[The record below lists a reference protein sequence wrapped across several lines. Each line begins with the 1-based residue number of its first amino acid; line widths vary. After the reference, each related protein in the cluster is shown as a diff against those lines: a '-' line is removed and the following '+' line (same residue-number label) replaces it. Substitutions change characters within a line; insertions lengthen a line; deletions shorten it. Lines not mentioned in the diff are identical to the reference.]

1 MFPLYTIGLLGSHPA
16 TTDTVEYFKFALQ
29 YYCGSMSA
37 FRLLVAVSAPDDLM
51 FCHALLELKKTIPG
65 LQLTMVLA
73 EQYRQEHDTALLYGQ
88 IRKKADSIVEL
99 SVPIYA
105 YFIERCDFII
115 FNKRTAGASIAA
127 RFQKALVGIPI
138 PVQHELCDPGFFVLC
153 TPYPIERKEYLN
165 PDSRHYDPYAELRQ
179 SIEYI
184 QRHKFKVKTSRLP
197 QVFLRQWLT
206 PPPRKAYLLLR
217 ESGYMQELYQ
227 QRDTAQNNYLAAKI
241 FVYTLTA
248 RNTHWMLGTQR
259 PDGET
264 LLLQFLQFRHLLD
277 LEAYRRE
284 RNLTLKPAD
293 LFRPEAYEIGIQES
307 K

>member
-16 TTDTVEYFKFALQ
+16 TETVVEYFKLALLH
-29 YYCGSMSA
+29 YCGSIPA
-37 FRLLVAVSAPDDLM
+37 FRLLIAVSAPDDLR
-51 FCHALLELKKTIPG
+51 FCHALLELKNTMPG

-73 EQYRQEHDTALLYGQ
+73 EQYRQDCDTTLLHGQ

-99 SVPIYA
+99 SVPVHT

-115 FNKRTAGASIAA
+115 FNIRTVRASIAA

-138 PVQHELCDPGFFVLC
+138 PVQHELCDPGFFELC
-153 TPYPIERKEYLN
+153 SPYPIEHKEYLH

-206 PPPRKAYLLLR
+206 PPPPKAYLLLR
-217 ESGYMQELYQ
+217 ESGDMQELYE
-227 QRDTAQNNYLAAKI
+227 QRDTAQSNYLAAKI
-241 FVYTLTA
+241 FAYALAA
-248 RNTHWMLGTQR
+248 RNTNWMLDTQR

-264 LLLQFLQFRHLLD
+264 LLQQFLQFRHLLD

-284 RNLTLKPAD
+284 RNLTLKPVD
-293 LFRPEAYEIGIQES
+293 LFQPEAYEIGILES
-307 K
+307 E

>member
-1 MFPLYTIGLLGSHPA
+1 MFPLYTIGLLGSHPVTE
-16 TTDTVEYFKFALQ
+16 TTVGYFEHALQ
-29 YYCGSMSA
+29 HYCGSMSA
-37 FRLLVAVSAPDDLM
+37 FRLLVAVSAPNDLR

-73 EQYRQEHDTALLYGQ
+73 EQYWHDHDTALLYGQ

-99 SVPIYA
+99 SIPIYA
-105 YFIERCDFII
+105 YFIECCDFII
-115 FNKRTAGASIAA
+115 FNKRTVGISIAA
-127 RFQKALVGIPI
+127 WFQKALAGIPI
-138 PVQHELCDPGFFVLC
+138 PVQHELCDPGFFELC
-153 TPYPIERKEYLN
+153 SPYPIEHKEYLN

-184 QRHKFKVKTSRLP
+184 QRHKFKVKTIRLP

-206 PPPRKAYLLLR
+206 PPPPKAYLLLR
-217 ESGYMQELYQ
+217 ESGDMQELYE

-241 FVYTLTA
+241 FAYTLAA
-248 RNTHWMLGTQR
+248 RNTNWMLDVQR

-264 LLLQFLQFRHLLD
+264 LLQQFLQFRHLLD

-284 RNLTLKPAD
+284 RNLTLKPVD
-293 LFRPEAYEIGIQES
+293 LFQPEAYEIGILES
-307 K
+307 V